1 MERVDDTQMGIDD
14 LPFKNDVAALSISAL
29 TAVLD
34 ARALFLSEVSRANP
48 VIEDCER
55 RRARP
60 QLLDFPHCQAKL
72 RDEHLFV
79 SGGLASASLWQPR

>member
-1 MERVDDTQMGIDD
+1 MPGRFFYRGEQR
-14 LPFKNDVAALSISAL
+14 K
-29 TAVLD
+29 
-34 ARALFLSEVSRANP
+34 P

-60 QLLDFPHCQAKL
+60 QLLDFLRCQAKL
-72 RDEHLFV
+72 RDEHPFV